1 MGVPGF
7 DPERQST
14 PALREPV
21 PCGEKTNL
29 VAGRE
34 PTQMGWYQYVAKQTK
49 ADELVLDVGAG
60 TCAGLNAFAAQGI
73 FAMGLERDERMRGWH
88 NRLIIADIADLP
100 PRSID
105 VVTCF
110 DVIEHVVDDTDFL
123 RHLLRIT
130 RRRLYVTTPNFTRSG
145 ALNGHHAREV
155 TIPQFLRHYR
165 PDELHGASPDGWHN
179 RTLLAHS
186 IDGYAREPATAF
198 RIARGKL
205 VDRVFAY
212 ANVPDDLSFTDT
224 TIDGLEWPHMLGVWN
239 LG

>member
-1 MGVPGF
+1 MDVPRF
-7 DPERQST
+7 DPERQSI

-21 PCGEKTNL
+21 RCGEEANL

-34 PTQMGWYQYVAKQTK
+34 PTQMGWYQYVAQQTK
-49 ADELVLDVGAG
+49 TDEMVLDVGAG
-60 TCAGLNAFAAQGI
+60 TWAGLLAFEAKGV

-100 PRSID
+100 PKSID

-110 DVIEHVVDDTDFL
+110 DVIEHVVEDTVFL
-123 RHLLRIT
+123 GHLLRVT
-130 RRRLYVTTPNFTRSG
+130 RRRLFVTTPNFTRSG

-186 IDGYAREPATAF
+186 IDAHAWEPATAF
-198 RIARGKL
+198 RIARGRQ

-212 ANVPDDLSFTDT
+212 SSVPDDLSFTDT
-224 TIDGLEWPHMLGVWN
+224 TVDGREWPHMLGVWN